1 MRLNQF
7 MTVFMTV
14 LVDFFQHI
22 TVSGTTVAP
31 NNSLSNTSH
40 RSHNLSSTREQ
51 PCNSLDIKCL
61 RCSYN
66 TSCIYGGQTTAN
78 CTVLKSVACRSPS
91 TFTVK
96 APCYYCYQLPT
107 TNYTCPERAYCQSK
121 AGHRERIIVNCSVS
135 ENQHC
140 LGNRNFSKSFLCNWT
155 SGYRWSTSLIL
166 SVTLGGFGVD
176 RFYLGH
182 WEEGLGKLFSF
193 GGLGVWT
200 LLDIILIG
208 VGYITPADGSLYIF

>member
-1 MRLNQF
+1 
-7 MTVFMTV
+7 MTVI
-14 LVDFFQHI
+14 VDCFQDS
-22 TVSGTTVAP
+22 TVSGTTVTP
-31 NNSLSNTSH
+31 NNSLSDTRPPSNC
-40 RSHNLSSTREQ
+40 LSTKEQ
-51 PCNSLDIKCL
+51 PCNSLDVSCFQ
-61 RCSYN
+61 CSYN
-66 TSCIYGGQTTAN
+66 TSCTYGQQTIAN
-78 CTVLKSVACRSPS
+78 CTVLKGVVCRSPR

-107 TNYTCPERAYCQSK
+107 TNYTCGERAYCQSK
-121 AGHRERIIVNCSVS
+121 AGHRERIIVNCTVYK
-135 ENQHC
+135 NQHC